1 MNLRRLDKPR
11 TRASLSGLAAGGKVG
26 RHDGGAGVG
35 GAGGVDGIEVLVI
48 LMMMMIMEDDGAGK
62 RTCKN

>member
-48 LMMMMIMEDDGAGK
+48 LMMMMIM
-62 RTCKN
+62 